1 MDGDLAKSE
10 TANKRTNKRNNVPE
24 VEYGLTGGPD
34 LDLWPACSI
43 L

>member
-10 TANKRTNKRNNVPE
+10 TAPLTNKRNNVSE
-24 VEYGLTGGPD
+24 AEYGLTGRPD
-34 LDLWPACSI
+34 LDLCPACSI